1 MLVSLVTPVLA
12 GTGTEAYVNLD
23 KVNVRTGAGTQYAT
37 VKFSG
42 SGIMLNKGHYVRII
56 ATQKDTAGWDWY
68 QIVFTYRGYTKVG
81 FMRSDFVSV
90 LGDDAEYAAYLDE
103 QGFPKSYQP
112 YLRALHAASGGKWNF
127 VANKTGLDW
136 GRALENESTLGRALI
151 DGSNTALRSTAPSSY
166 NSTTGQWRDY
176 ETGQWKDPGRYGW
189 DAANTK
195 TVAYY
200 LDPRSYLTDLHR
212 LPASLQRLRSR
223 HP

>member
-1 MLVSLVTPVLA
+1 MRLSSAKPNIAKRLLSALLLALMLVSLVTPVLA

-23 KVNVRTGAGTQYAT
+23 DVNVRTGAGTQHAT

-127 VANKTGLDW
+127 VANQTGLDW

-151 DGSNTALRSTAPSSY
+151 DGSNTALRSTAPGAYDSS
-166 NSTTGQWRDY
+166 TGVWRQY
-176 ETGQWKDPGRYGW
+176 ESGW
-189 DAANTK
+189 
-195 TVAYY
+195 
-200 LDPRSYLTDLHR
+200 
-212 LPASLQRLRSR
+212 
-223 HP
+223 

>member
-1 MLVSLVTPVLA
+1 MRLSSAKPNIAKRLLSALLLALMLVSLVTPVLA

-23 KVNVRTGAGTQYAT
+23 DVNVRTGAGTQHAT

-112 YLRALHAASGGKWNF
+112 YLRALHASGTSWRTRRGW
-127 VANKTGLDW
+127 TGDAHW
-136 GRALENESTLGRALI
+136 KMNPPSA
-151 DGSNTALRSTAPSSY
+151 APSS
-166 NSTTGQWRDY
+166 T
-176 ETGQWKDPGRYGW
+176 
-189 DAANTK
+189 AATQPS
-195 TVAYY
+195 A
-200 LDPRSYLTDLHR
+200 PP
-212 LPASLQRLRSR
+212 LPAPMTAPPVCGGSMNQAGTPLTRRPWPTIST
-223 HP
+223 PAPI

>member
-1 MLVSLVTPVLA
+1 MPIERTEPTLRLSSAKPNIAKRLLSALLLALMLVSLVTPVLA

-23 KVNVRTGAGTQYAT
+23 DVNVRTGAGTQHAT

-56 ATQKDTAGWDWY
+56 ATQKDTAGMDWY

-127 VANKTGLDW
+127 VANQTGLDW
-136 GRALENESTLGRALI
+136 GRAPSA
-151 DGSNTALRSTAPSSY
+151 APSS
-166 NSTTGQWRDY
+166 T
-176 ETGQWKDPGRYGW
+176 
-189 DAANTK
+189 AATPPC
-195 TVAYY
+195 A
-200 LDPRSYLTDLHR
+200 PP
-212 LPASLQRLRSR
+212 LPAPMTAPPACGGSMNQAGTPLTRRPWPTIST
-223 HP
+223 PAPI